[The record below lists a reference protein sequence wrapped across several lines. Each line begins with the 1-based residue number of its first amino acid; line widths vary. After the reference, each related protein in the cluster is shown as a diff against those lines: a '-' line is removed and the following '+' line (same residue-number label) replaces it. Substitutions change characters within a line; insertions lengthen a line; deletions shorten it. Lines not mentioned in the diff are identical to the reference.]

1 MSIAQFKAGTL
12 VRVPIYAVKS
22 RGFGPR
28 RDGKGGRSFAMY
40 TYADGRT
47 CRHSDGEYHSCAY
60 VDARNRLIPEAERA
74 VYAETAGT
82 EDPAG
87 MLRMRAFFANMDRLW
102 SEWKELP

>member
-47 CRHSDGEYHSCAY
+47 CKHSDGEQHDCAY

-74 VYAETAGT
+74 VYAKTAGAD
-82 EDPAG
+82 DPAG
-87 MLRMRAFFANMDRLW
+87 MLRMRTFFAEMDRLW
-102 SEWKELP
+102 AEWKERR